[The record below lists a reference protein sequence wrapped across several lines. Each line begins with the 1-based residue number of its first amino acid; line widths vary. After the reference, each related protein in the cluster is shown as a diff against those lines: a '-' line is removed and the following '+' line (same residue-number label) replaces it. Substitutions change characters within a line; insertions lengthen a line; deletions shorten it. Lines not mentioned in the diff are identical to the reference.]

1 MPITRE
7 HLGYTSVLGIFT
19 FAYLLGGMVGLFI
32 QTGHE
37 GITPIWPPSGIA
49 LYAFIRLGP
58 RMWPHIVISILIL
71 GWLYNIPPLSIAVAA
86 FGNICEALLG
96 WYLYTRF
103 GIEFGKSLRDTWY
116 FLLLPVLVAPLAGA
130 SIGSL
135 GMVLGGTAQWQA
147 MPYMWLM
154 WWLGDACGI
163 LLFTPLLFGWVRRP
177 VWFRSTQR
185 MFEWMLVTGF
195 SILLGWY
202 TFVGN
207 QSQPTGETIDV
218 MFLITP
224 FVLWASIRL
233 GLRGATLV
241 SLIACSWTLWGAAH
255 ESGPFAMENVR
266 MAGMIE
272 SSFIFVITLT
282 ALVVQALFREHM
294 HDMESVRKANE
305 ALAERVRLRTAALE
319 RANADLT
326 IAKEA
331 AEQANA
337 SKTRF
342 LVAASHDLRQPLQAL
357 TTHTDI
363 LGMRGLQPEV
373 AGNIE
378 QLRNAGRTMSSILDM
393 LVDINKLESGD
404 INKDIRVFPINS
416 LLEELRAQHMQQ
428 AAAKHLAFRVSSCD
442 QNICSDRNL
451 LGLILQ
457 NLISNAISYT
467 VTGSIEVDC
476 TVRDT
481 QLRIAV
487 TDTGIGI
494 HEANQEI
501 IFEEFYQLDNP
512 ARDRDRGMG
521 MGLAIVRR
529 MAALLGHPLH
539 LRSVPGKGSTFAID
553 VPIATDRD
561 TSASA
566 PDSPANIQPDA
577 PAETI
582 LLVDDDPT
590 VLVSLRMLLEAL
602 GYRVRAA
609 EDAASA
615 RPLVSDTDG
624 LPDLIITDF
633 RLPEAVTGT
642 TLVEQL
648 RNQAGRR
655 IPAIILSGDIT
666 LSGLEDGFADC
677 ILMRKPVIIGDLE
690 QAIHQQLDRGLT
702 DR

>member
-7 HLGYTSVLGIFT
+7 YLRYSSLLCVFALAYVLT
-19 FAYLLGGMVGLFI
+19 GMVGLFI
-32 QTGHE
+32 QTGHD
-37 GITPIWPPSGIA
+37 GITPIWPPAGIA

-58 RMWPHIVISILIL
+58 RMWPLIAISILIL
-71 GWLYNIPPLSIAVAA
+71 GWLYNIPPLSVAVAA

-103 GIEFGKSLRDTWY
+103 RIEFGKSLRDTWY

-135 GMVLGGTAQWQA
+135 GMVLGGAAQWQA
-147 MPYMWLM
+147 IPFIWLT

-163 LLFTPLLFGWVRRP
+163 LLFTPLLFGWIRRP
-177 VWFRSTQR
+177 AWFRSTPR
-185 MFEWMLVTGF
+185 LFEWMFVTGF

-202 TFVGN
+202 NFVGN
-207 QSQPTGETIDV
+207 QLQMRGETVDV
-218 MFLITP
+218 MFLVTP

-241 SLIACSWTLWGAAH
+241 SLIACSWTLWGAAYG
-255 ESGPFAMENVR
+255 SGPFAMDNAR

-282 ALVVQALFREHM
+282 ALIVQALFREHM
-294 HDMESVRKANE
+294 LDIESVRKANE
-305 ALAERVRLRTAALE
+305 ALAERVRLRTAELE
-319 RANADLT
+319 RTNDELI

-363 LGMRGLQPEV
+363 MEMRGLQPEV

-393 LVDINKLESGD
+393 LVDISKLESGD

-416 LLEELRAQHMQQ
+416 LLDELRAQHMQQ
-428 AAAKHLAFRVSSCD
+428 AVAKHLALRVNGCG
-442 QNICSDRNL
+442 QNISSDRTL
-451 LGLILQ
+451 LRLILQ

-467 VTGSIEVDC
+467 ETGSIEVNC
-476 TVRDT
+476 TVRDGM
-481 QLRIAV
+481 LRIAV

-494 HEANQEI
+494 HEADHEI

-512 ARDRDRGMG
+512 ARDRGRGMG

-529 MAALLGHPLH
+529 MAALLGHPLYLH
-539 LRSVPGKGSTFAID
+539 SVPGKGSTFAID
-553 VPIATDRD
+553 VPIATDRG
-561 TSASA
+561 TPASA
-566 PDSPANIQPDA
+566 PDTPADMQQDA

-582 LLVDDDPT
+582 LLIDDDPT
-590 VLVSLRMLLEAL
+590 VLVSLRMLLEAM

-609 EDAASA
+609 ESAASA
-615 RPLVSDTDG
+615 VPLVCDIDD

-633 RLPEAVTGT
+633 RLPEAINGT

-648 RNQAGRR
+648 RDQAGRR

-666 LSGLEDGFADC
+666 LSGLEDGFFDC
-677 ILMRKPVIIGDLE
+677 ILLRKPVTTADLE
-690 QAIHQQLDRGLT
+690 KTIRQLLDQGLT
-702 DR
+702 GR